1 MALSPVT
8 YSPWGGMRN
17 ADVSVRVRSSL
28 RSEPVR
34 RVVIP
39 AAPTDTGQEQSPQ
52 GAGDRVTI
60 SAEGQKQARTNA
72 GSSDNNSR
80 AEEPDESRNSESAG
94 TDKQV
99 PENPAGS
106 DTRLTAEE
114 QQALMQ
120 LKQRDR
126 EVRSHEQAHLAN
138 AGGYARGGASF
149 SYQTGPDGRRYAVG
163 GEVPID
169 ISRESTPE
177 QTIQKM
183 RTVRRA
189 AMAPAN
195 PSSADRN
202 IAATASK
209 KEAEALRELR
219 TEQQEGGKS
228 LAEGTTNP
236 ATEAPDGS
244 EEVSNADATVFGG
257 RISVIA

>member
-1 MALSPVT
+1 MAISPVT
-8 YSPWGGMRN
+8 YSPWSGLQN
-17 ADVSVRVRSSL
+17 ADVSARAGSRL

-34 RVVIP
+34 RVIIP
-39 AAPTDTGQEQSPQ
+39 AAPADTGQEQPPQ
-52 GAGDRVTI
+52 GTDDRVTI
-60 SAEGQKQARTNA
+60 SAEGRKQARANGRNGERDRA
-72 GSSDNNSR
+72 GEPGNSR
-80 AEEPDESRNSESAG
+80 DTESAG
-94 TDKQV
+94 TDRQAPKKS
-99 PENPAGS
+99 ADS
-106 DTRLTAEE
+106 DSRLTAEE

-209 KEAEALRELR
+209 KEGEALRELR
-219 TEQQEGGKS
+219 TEQQEGGES
-228 LAEGTTNP
+228 LAGGTVEP
-236 ATEAPDGS
+236 ATETPDSSGAGPIS
-244 EEVSNADATVFGG
+244 DETVTGG

>member
-1 MALSPVT
+1 MT
-8 YSPWGGMRN
+8 YSLRGALQA
-17 ADVSVRVRSSL
+17 ADISAHAGSSL

-34 RVVIP
+34 RVIIP
-39 AAPTDTGQEQSPQ
+39 AAPADAGTNQPTQ
-52 GAGDRVTI
+52 GFSDRVTI
-60 SAEGQKQARTNA
+60 SDEGRKQALANSKNSGFNRTDEP
-72 GSSDNNSR
+72 GNSR
-80 AEEPDESRNSESAG
+80 ESGNIG
-94 TDKQV
+94 TNRQT
-99 PENPAGS
+99 PEKTADSG
-106 DTRLTAEE
+106 RKLTAEE

-195 PSSADRN
+195 PSPADRN
-202 IAATASK
+202 IAATAGR
-209 KEAEALRELR
+209 KESEALRELR
-219 TEQQEGGKS
+219 SEQQESGESQTGEITEP
-228 LAEGTTNP
+228 AEEPMDSKESSPVASPTMT
-236 ATEAPDGS
+236 
-244 EEVSNADATVFGG
+244 G
-257 RISVIA
+257 RQISVIA